1 MDSQFDVES
10 VEARLLVYKQNKSTL
25 EENIKLLNIKVQL
38 RDNALA
44 TLRQKLETTEQ
55 ERDDLN
61 MKLEKFQTSS
71 KRLTDLLASQ
81 TSDKAGLGFVPSGRY
96 HAVLPLMTGT
106 FMPPKPDLV
115 FHTPPSDE
123 NEHLAF
129 NVQLSPPKPAQ
140 DLPSRPSAPI
150 IEDWVFDTEE
160 EDMPQL
166 TKDVLSLA
174 QPYSPSKGLKRPK
187 KTCFVCKSETHLIK
201 DCDFQARKLAQK
213 SYASRDFHKHH
224 APMNHSKFHLHK
236 VSAAA
241 PSNSKPTLTTAVRT
255 VSAFKPKFSNTR
267 PKIASYAMS
276 KSKSPIR
283 RPFIRHTSPKPSISP
298 PRVNAAKP
306 SVVSAAQ
313 TNHGTWVW
321 KPKCPVLDHALR
333 TSSVIDSGCF
343 RHMTGN
349 MSYLSDFKEL
359 NGGYVAFGGNPKGD
373 KITGKGRDFK
383 LLDDANILLRTPRQH
398 NMYSIDLNNIVPH
411 RDLTCLVAKASV
423 DECIL
428 WHRRLGK
435 QHKASCKSKL
445 VNSVTKPL
453 HTLHMDLFGPTIDE
467 TSGILKKFI
476 TEIEN
481 LKDLKVK
488 IIRCDN
494 GGEFR
499 NKEMND
505 FCSQKGIKR
514 EFSNA
519 RTPQQNDNLGKFEE
533 KGDECY
539 FIRYSMSSKAFR
551 VFNKRTRRVEENLHV
566 KFLENKAIEKGAGP
580 NWLFDIDSLT
590 KSMNYVPVDAG
601 TISTN
606 LSEYS
611 SSKPQDHCGT
621 EVPEGSGNPN
631 PTASTSNPPAD

>member
-1 MDSQFDVES
+1 
-10 VEARLLVYKQNKSTL
+10 
-25 EENIKLLNIKVQL
+25 
-38 RDNALA
+38 
-44 TLRQKLETTEQ
+44 
-55 ERDDLN
+55 
-61 MKLEKFQTSS
+61 
-71 KRLTDLLASQ
+71 
-81 TSDKAGLGFVPSGRY
+81 
-96 HAVLPLMTGT
+96 MTGT

-313 TNHGTWVW
+313 TNHGTW
-321 KPKCPVLDHALR
+321 
-333 TSSVIDSGCF
+333 
-343 RHMTGN
+343 
-349 MSYLSDFKEL
+349 EL

-428 WHRRLGK
+428 WHRRL
-435 QHKASCKSKL
+435 
-445 VNSVTKPL
+445 
-453 HTLHMDLFGPTIDE
+453 
-467 TSGILKKFI
+467 
-476 TEIEN
+476 
-481 LKDLKVK
+481 
-488 IIRCDN
+488 
-494 GGEFR
+494 
-499 NKEMND
+499 
-505 FCSQKGIKR
+505 
-514 EFSNA
+514 
-519 RTPQQNDNLGKFEE
+519 DNLGKFEE